1 MLRVI
6 VPPIPTAVAGWN
18 TRTGV
23 TGEPAPV
30 YARVMEVKAVTPAT
44 MAGATGVFA
53 AVVTSPDV
61 AKEKVPAPMIALRV
75 KPDSVMVTAAV
86 PVGLTP
92 IVITRV
98 VEDPAA
104 AVPVIPAT
112 LDAPAENE
120 AVPEK

>member
-1 MLRVI
+1 M
-6 VPPIPTAVAGWN
+6 N
-18 TRTGV
+18 TRTGEI
-23 TGEPAPV
+23 GEPAPV
-30 YARVMEVKAVTPAT
+30 YARVMEAKAVIDAT

-61 AKEKVPAPMIALRV
+61 AIEKVPAGMIAPRV
-75 KPDSVMVTAAV
+75 KPDSVMVTAVV

-92 IVITRV
+92 IVMTRV

-112 LDAPAENE
+112 LDAPAINE
-120 AVPEK
+120 AVPVK